1 MLVITFLAIMLLAT
15 LAIIVL
21 IRSTTETLIKHHHEQ
36 RASFFAAHPIQ
47 PGDIVFL
54 GDSITD
60 GAIWIELFPGL
71 PVKNRGINA
80 DTTLSV
86 LERMGPITVGKP
98 KAIFILIGTNDLPW
112 YEYRSDTDIL
122 ETYEAI
128 LQRIQTDSPET
139 KIFVQSIFP
148 RSRHYARRIVNLN
161 GELQQLAR
169 RMDCTYIDVFSHLA
183 GPLGELRKGLHNDS
197 LHLMAEGYAIWVE
210 VLQPYMDE
218 LMRDGQAQAKD

>member
-71 PVKNRGINA
+71 PVKTA
-80 DTTLSV
+80 VS
-86 LERMGPITVGKP
+86 MPI
-98 KAIFILIGTNDLPW
+98 
-112 YEYRSDTDIL
+112 
-122 ETYEAI
+122 
-128 LQRIQTDSPET
+128 
-139 KIFVQSIFP
+139 
-148 RSRHYARRIVNLN
+148 
-161 GELQQLAR
+161 
-169 RMDCTYIDVFSHLA
+169 
-183 GPLGELRKGLHNDS
+183 
-197 LHLMAEGYAIWVE
+197 
-210 VLQPYMDE
+210 QPYLCWNGWDPS
-218 LMRDGQAQAKD
+218 R